1 MGNGERPL
9 RGRGGVK
16 RVAGSIMLV
25 IGTVLLT
32 AAAGDVAA
40 AALARDR
47 ARSAWDQL
55 VARQAVEATERAIA
69 PDKSLAAVRMGAPI
83 ARLMIPR
90 LGLDEVVVEGVR
102 DSDLRAGPGH
112 LPGSAIPGD
121 SGNAVIS
128 AHRDRH
134 FRSLGALAVGDTVV
148 TETLGG
154 TTRWIVSKRTIVRRG
169 APALY
174 ATVEPVLTLTTCW
187 PIQAL
192 GSAPERLLFEARRIR
207 EA

>member
-1 MGNGERPL
+1 MGVGKRSGP
-9 RGRGGVK
+9 GRGSVR
-16 RVAGSIMLV
+16 RVAASIMLV
-25 IGTVLLT
+25 MGAVLLT
-32 AAAGDVAA
+32 AAAGEVAA

-55 VARQAVEATERAIA
+55 TARQAVEAAELAVA
-69 PDKSLAAVRMGAPI
+69 PNRSLVAVRKGAPM

-90 LGLDEVVVEGVR
+90 LRLDEVVVEGVG

-112 LPGSAIPGD
+112 LPGSAMPGD

-134 FRSLGALAVGDTVV
+134 FRSLGALAIGDTVV
-148 TETLGG
+148 TETLAGS
-154 TTRWIVSKRTIVRRG
+154 TRWIVSKRTIVRRG

-174 ATVEPVLTLTTCW
+174 STAEPVLTLTTCW

-192 GSAPERLLFEARRIR
+192 GAAPERLLFEARRIPG
-207 EA
+207 A

>member
-1 MGNGERPL
+1 
-9 RGRGGVK
+9 
-16 RVAGSIMLV
+16 MLV
-25 IGTVLLT
+25 MGAVLLT
-32 AAAGDVAA
+32 AAAGEVAA

-55 VARQAVEATERAIA
+55 TARQAVEAAELAVA
-69 PDKSLAAVRMGAPI
+69 PNRSLVAVRKGAPM

-90 LGLDEVVVEGVR
+90 LRLDEVVVEGVG
-102 DSDLRAGPGH
+102 DTDLRAGPGH
-112 LPGSAIPGD
+112 LPGSAMPGD

-134 FRSLGALAVGDTVV
+134 FRSLGALAIGDTVV
-148 TETLGG
+148 TETLAGS
-154 TTRWIVSKRTIVRRG
+154 TRWIVSKRTIVRRG

-174 ATVEPVLTLTTCW
+174 STAEPVLTLTTCW

-192 GSAPERLLFEARRIR
+192 GAAPERLLFEARRIPG
-207 EA
+207 A

>member
-1 MGNGERPL
+1 MGNGKRFVL
-9 RGRGGVK
+9 GRGSVK
-16 RVAGSIMLV
+16 RIAGSIMLV
-25 IGTVLLT
+25 TGVALLT

-55 VARQAVEATERAIA
+55 TARQAVRATELAIA
-69 PDKSLAAVRMGAPI
+69 PDQSQAAVRSGAPM
-83 ARLMIPR
+83 ARLIIPR
-90 LGLDEVVVEGVR
+90 LGLDEVVVEGVG

-134 FRSLGALAVGDTVV
+134 FRSLGALAIGDTVV
-148 TETLGG
+148 TETLAGR
-154 TTRWIVSKRTIVRRG
+154 TRWIVSKRTIVRRG

-174 ATVEPVLTLTTCW
+174 STDEPVLTLTTCW

-192 GSAPERLLFEARRIR
+192 GAAPERVLYEARRLS
-207 EA
+207 

>member
-1 MGNGERPL
+1 MGVGKRSGPG
-9 RGRGGVK
+9 RGRVR
-16 RVAGSIMLV
+16 RVAASIMLV
-25 IGTVLLT
+25 MGAVLLT
-32 AAAGDVAA
+32 AAAGEVAA

-55 VARQAVEATERAIA
+55 TARQAVEAAELAVA
-69 PDKSLAAVRMGAPI
+69 PNRSLVAVRKGAPM

-90 LGLDEVVVEGVR
+90 LRLDEVVVEGVG
-102 DSDLRAGPGH
+102 DTDLRAGPGH
-112 LPGSAIPGD
+112 LPGSAMPGD

-134 FRSLGALAVGDTVV
+134 FRSLGALAIGDTVV
-148 TETLGG
+148 TETLAGS
-154 TTRWIVSKRTIVRRG
+154 TRWIVSKRTIVRRG

-174 ATVEPVLTLTTCW
+174 STAEPVLTLTTCW

-192 GSAPERLLFEARRIR
+192 GAAPERLLFEARRIPG
-207 EA
+207 A

>member
-1 MGNGERPL
+1 MGTGKRL
-9 RGRGGVK
+9 VLGRGLVK
-16 RVAGSIMLV
+16 RFVGSIMLV
-25 IGTVLLT
+25 TGAVLLT

-55 VARQAVEATERAIA
+55 TARQAVEATELAIA
-69 PDKSLAAVRMGAPI
+69 PDKSLSAVRSGAPM

-121 SGNAVIS
+121 SGNAIIS

-134 FRSLGALAVGDTVV
+134 FRSLGTLAVGDTVV

-154 TTRWIVSKRTIVRRG
+154 STRWIVSKRTIVRRG

-174 ATVEPVLTLTTCW
+174 ATAEPVLTLTTCW

-192 GSAPERLLFEARRIR
+192 GAAPERLLFEARRIP

>member
-1 MGNGERPL
+1 ML
-9 RGRGGVK
+9 
-16 RVAGSIMLV
+16 VAGAA
-25 IGTVLLT
+25 LLT
-32 AAAGDVAA
+32 AAAGDFAA

-47 ARSAWDQL
+47 ARSAWDRL
-55 VARQAVEATERAIA
+55 TARQAVEAAELAIA
-69 PDKSLAAVRMGAPI
+69 PDRSLSAVRNGAPM

-134 FRSLGALAVGDTVV
+134 FRSLGSLAIGDTVV
-148 TETLGG
+148 TETLAGS
-154 TTRWIVSKRTIVRRG
+154 TLWIVSKRTIVRRG

-174 ATVEPVLTLTTCW
+174 STAEPVLTLTTCW

-192 GSAPERLLFEARRIR
+192 GAAPERLLFEARRIPR
-207 EA
+207 A